1 ARREVDDG
9 GDLAAVQ
16 LFQGVMMGDLGR
28 GLLDADGVAEVDGQL
43 IGGLAG
49 LGERLGL
56 DDPADAHIDLH
67 EVVEADLRRDSGA
80 GHQPNSAGSTPLAWP
95 SAPTTIFSTRSSA
108 AFSRASLWAF
118 SRAPPSTGPQ

>member
-1 ARREVDDG
+1 
-9 GDLAAVQ
+9 
-16 LFQGVMMGDLGR
+16 MMGDLGR

-67 EVVEADLRRDSGA
+67 EVVEADLRRQVGR
-80 GHQPNSAGSTPLAWP
+80 GHQPNSAGSTPLAWL
-95 SAPTTIFSTRSSA
+95 SAPTTIFSTRGGA
-108 AFSRASLWAF
+108 ASSRASEWAF
-118 SRAPPSTGPQ
+118 HRAPSSYRAMGSSRGA